1 MALGPTAPSE
11 CKEKL
16 VEGMPKNL
24 EQKRDS
30 CHQYAIHRMPWAPS
44 QGRVNY
50 LPPLVPMGNQAGNE
64 QRQVPAYFALL
75 CLGKPMVLSPTLA
88 PVKRCGI
95 FQENFKIVTERRRH
109 LKTDLEEDKEKKGQA
124 KFPSLQR
131 QGPGDVKAEAT
142 CFHFTHKVPSIAPTI
157 DLGPRVIPPSWDLKL
172 RDSQALWLLLSVA
185 SKRESLD
192 DQAANVYV
200 QSP

>member
-1 MALGPTAPSE
+1 MSIALRAL
-11 CKEKL
+11 KYYI
-16 VEGMPKNL
+16 N
-24 EQKRDS
+24 
-30 CHQYAIHRMPWAPS
+30 
-44 QGRVNY
+44 
-50 LPPLVPMGNQAGNE
+50 VPCGDI
-64 QRQVPAYFALL
+64 
-75 CLGKPMVLSPTLA
+75 LA
-88 PVKRCGI
+88 GI
-95 FQENFKIVTERRRH
+95 FKYIMMVQINIYQI
-109 LKTDLEEDKEKKGQA
+109 DLEEDKEKKGQA

-192 DQAANVYV
+192 DQAANIYV